1 MDRLMPFDE
10 LNIFG
15 DTVRLIFERD
25 GENKRQYIDY
35 LLDDIEDILIMSY
48 IFGNE
53 AANTMLGTDFK
64 PDEAEVTASVNREVA
79 GKTWRERVTE
89 YLEAEYEE
97 VPVLEEGEVAGK
109 TVAQKTATRRITAE
123 DIVRVVE
130 TDSHRVYNEAI
141 FEVAVKAQAQ
151 GIVVYKR
158 WETMLDDKVRDT
170 HYYLQGEQVPLSEEF
185 HTYDGDYSMRP
196 GDFQFPEN
204 NVNCRCR
211 LVLTRA

>member
-25 GENKRQYIDY
+25 SENKRQYLDY

-53 AANTMLGTDFK
+53 AANTMLDTDYP

-97 VPVLEEGEVAGK
+97 VPLPEEGEEAEK
-109 TVAQKTATRRITAE
+109 TVADKTVTRRITAE

-158 WETMLDDKVRDT
+158 WETMLDENVRST
-170 HYYLQGEQVPLSEEF
+170 HSYLQGEAVPLSEYF
-185 HTYDGDYSMRP
+185 YTYDGDYALRP